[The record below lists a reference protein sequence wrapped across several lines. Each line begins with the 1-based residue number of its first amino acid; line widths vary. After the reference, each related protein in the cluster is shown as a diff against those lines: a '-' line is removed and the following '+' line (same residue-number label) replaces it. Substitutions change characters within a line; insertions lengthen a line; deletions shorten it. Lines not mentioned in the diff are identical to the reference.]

1 VCIYAF
7 THQEL
12 QKFSGFGQKSKLEI
26 QEDIEI
32 LRFLELG
39 IGVQMVEVDG
49 GSLAVDRPEDVEK
62 VEAAIRKQK
71 YEKAI

>member
-1 VCIYAF
+1 
-7 THQEL
+7 
-12 QKFSGFGQKSKLEI
+12 
-26 QEDIEI
+26 
-32 LRFLELG
+32 
-39 IGVQMVEVDG
+39 MVEVDG